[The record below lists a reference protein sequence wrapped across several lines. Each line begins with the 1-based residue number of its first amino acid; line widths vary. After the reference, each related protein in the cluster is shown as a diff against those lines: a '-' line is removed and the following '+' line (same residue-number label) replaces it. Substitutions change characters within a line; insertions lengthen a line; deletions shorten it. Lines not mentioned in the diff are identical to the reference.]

1 MDHND
6 TADSFLMIMEEYTAL
21 ETDCQGKNRTT
32 NTNNGELIFGVDNVS
47 YGQEYI
53 NRNGRKFK

>member
-1 MDHND
+1 
-6 TADSFLMIMEEYTAL
+6 MIMEEYTAL